1 MALLN
6 PKKYTRTIGGREITI
21 ELGKMA
27 QLAGGSAFV
36 SCGGTQVLVT
46 ACMNDKPKEG
56 IDFFPLTVDYEEKIY
71 AAGRIPGSFNR
82 REGRPSEKAILT
94 SRLIDR
100 PIRPLFPE
108 NFYNDVQII
117 ATALSSDGENQ
128 IDMLAMLGASVA
140 LELSNVPF
148 EGPIAGV
155 RVGRI
160 DDKFVINPTYSENND
175 SKLDIVVAGT
185 KDAILMV
192 EAGAEIIPENIIL
205 ESIELAHK
213 MIGEFCDWQR
223 EIVQDFGAKPKFVIP
238 AKEENLLKGAIDG
251 YHDKLIAVIFGG
263 KKEERSNNL
272 KLANEEIKQAI
283 KGNFSDI
290 DDAAFKKL
298 ADEALAHA
306 EENIVRSALINEG
319 KRVDGRKLD
328 EIRPLYIEIGTLART
343 HGSAL
348 FTRGETQVLS
358 ITTLGAPGDA
368 QELDGI
374 SPEKEKSYIHHYN
387 FPAYSTGEA
396 KQMRGTGR
404 REVGHGALAERALI
418 PVLPEK
424 KDFGYTIRVVSEA
437 ISSNGST
444 SMASTC
450 GSTLSLMDAG
460 VPIKDMVAGVAM
472 GLVVENGKFAVLTD
486 IQGIEDHLGDM
497 DFKVTGTRTGI
508 TALQMDIKVKGITLE
523 IMKTALSDALKG
535 RLFLLD
541 KMSEVIS
548 EPRLKVSPYA
558 PSMITMSIPVDK
570 IGAVIG
576 PGGKTIKE
584 IIANCECQI
593 DISDDGTV
601 VITALNSE
609 NGERAK
615 EIIESMTK
623 EIEVGKLYTGTVVRL
638 MDFGAFVQ
646 IAPGK
651 DGLVHISKLSQNRVE
666 KVSDIVKVGDK
677 VKVKVSEIDQQGR
690 INLTMKDI

>member
-1 MALLN
+1 MTLLN
-6 PKKYTRTIGGREITI
+6 PKKYTRTVGEREITI

-27 QLAGGSAFV
+27 QLAGGSAFI

-56 IDFFPLTVDYEEKIY
+56 IDFFPLTVDFEEKIY

-82 REGRPSEKAILT
+82 REGRPGEKAVLT

-100 PIRPLFPE
+100 PIRPLFPD
-108 NFYNDVQII
+108 NFRNDVQVI

-128 IDMLAMLGASVA
+128 MDTYAMLGASLS
-140 LELSNVPF
+140 LELSNIPF

-155 RVGRI
+155 RIGRKDGQFI
-160 DDKFVINPTYSENND
+160 VNPTYTECAESE
-175 SKLDIVVAGT
+175 LDIVVAGT

-192 EAGAEIIPENIIL
+192 EAGADIVSEEIVLDAIA
-205 ESIELAHK
+205 LAHRV
-213 MIGEFCDWQR
+213 IAELCDWQR
-223 EIVQDFGAKPKFVIP
+223 EIVADFGAKPKFVVP
-238 AKEENLLKGAIDG
+238 EKEPNPLAAAVSAYK
-251 YHDKLIAVIFGG
+251 DKLSSVIFGG

-272 KLANEEIKQAI
+272 KLTNEEIKQEI

-290 DDAAFKKL
+290 DDNLFKKL
-298 ADEALAHA
+298 ADSALESA
-306 EENIVRSALINEG
+306 EENIVRSALINDG
-319 KRVDGRKLD
+319 KRVDGRSLA
-328 EIRPLYIEIGTLART
+328 EIRPLYIEIGTLSRT

-358 ITTLGAPGDA
+358 VTTLGAPGDA

-374 SPEKEKSYIHHYN
+374 APDKEKNYIHHYN

-396 KQMRGTGR
+396 KMMRGTGR
-404 REVGHGALAERALI
+404 REIGHGALAERALI

-472 GLVVENGKFAVLTD
+472 GLVIEDGKFAILTD

-497 DFKVTGTRTGI
+497 DFKVTGTRSGI
-508 TALQMDIKVKGITLE
+508 TALQMDIKVKGITLD
-523 IMKTALSDALKG
+523 IMKKALSDALKG

-548 EPRLKVSPYA
+548 EPRLNVSQYA
-558 PSMITMSIPVDK
+558 PSMLTISIPVDK

-576 PGGKTIKE
+576 PGGKMIKE
-584 IIANCECQI
+584 ITASCECQI

-601 VITALNSE
+601 VITATRRD

-615 EIIESMTK
+615 EIIEGMTK
-623 EIEVGKLYTGTVVRL
+623 EIEVGKTYNGTVVRL

-651 DGLVHISKLSQNRVE
+651 DGLVHISKLSKNRVE
-666 KVSDIVKVGDK
+666 KVSDMVKVGDK
-677 VKVKVSEIDQQGR
+677 VKVRVSEIDQQGR
-690 INLTMKDI
+690 INLTMKDV